1 MRGNWQAAYGG
12 AANAQ
17 RVAILEEGMSYKAI
31 SLPPEDNQFLSTCQF
46 GVDENCQIFRVPP
59 HMVQSMEYAGR
70 YSSVVL

>member
-31 SLPPEDNQFLSTCQF
+31 SLPPEDNQVSFYLSIWC
-46 GVDENCQIFRVPP
+46 G
-59 HMVQSMEYAGR
+59 
-70 YSSVVL
+70 